1 MNALQMVFG
10 ITLLGASM
18 SACRERGPQALPPT
32 PQSGTAMPTGDSPS
46 AQIWISRTGTIELN
60 GRQVDVDALGA
71 ELADLAKRKGVVLY
85 GRDAPEEE
93 PHPNG
98 MKVIELVAQN
108 RLPIRMSTKRDFSD
122 AVGPD
127 GKLKQ

>member
-1 MNALQMVFG
+1 MKLLRVMSLALIYFG
-10 ITLLGASM
+10 AGTSGCHGRGA
-18 SACRERGPQALPPT
+18 QT
-32 PQSGTAMPTGDSPS
+32 PSPAASPRPS
-46 AQIWISRTGTIELN
+46 AADSSSARIWIAKDGTIELN
-60 GRQVDVDALGA
+60 GTPVELGA
-71 ELADLAKRKGVVLY
+71 VGAEFAELAKRKGVVLY

-122 AVGPD
+122 AIGPD
-127 GKLKQ
+127 GKLTQ

>member
-1 MNALQMVFG
+1 MKLLRMVSLALFYVGAGTSGCHGRNAQAPS
-10 ITLLGASM
+10 TAASPG
-18 SACRERGPQALPPT
+18 SPAA
-32 PQSGTAMPTGDSPS
+32 DSPT
-46 AQIWISRTGTIELN
+46 ARVWIAKDGTIELN
-60 GRQVDVDALGA
+60 GRPVELGAVGAAFA
-71 ELADLAKRKGVVLY
+71 ELAKRNGVVLY
-85 GRDAPEEE
+85 GRDAPEQE

-127 GKLKQ
+127 GKLTQ